1 MRDRIKVKP
10 KFRKI
15 FLNKVQGERVS
26 VKVLPPPPL
35 ILEGDVSISYWIN
48 RLIECEAISQEIA
61 ETLKAQ
67 AEHLSYSGS
76 KQSQQKTEATND
88 NS

>member
-10 KFRKI
+10 EFRKA
-15 FLNKVQGERVS
+15 FLDKVQSERVS
-26 VKVLPPPPL
+26 VEALPPPPL
-35 ILEGDVSISYWIN
+35 ILEPTPSILYWIN

-61 ETLKAQ
+61 KTLKAQ

-76 KQSQQKTEATND
+76 NHPQQNGG
-88 NS
+88 NR